1 MATLFSARFFLS
13 LGRRV
18 QSKSKRLF
26 RQIFPWIN
34 FLIEHVLISTFN
46 PQEVLKKWTGRH
58 ITEERA
64 KNTKKWPI
72 LYLHKSLASFLTKNL
87 SMSFLWFTLF
97 WEPHTPTAYWASS
110 NTDSNTLTYTQNA
123 KGFPPSGLMNH
134 LQSNW
139 YSTIK
144 TTRCYL
150 LRIIC

>member
-72 LYLHKSLASFLTKNL
+72 LYLHKSLASFFNKKTYLCPSFDSHYSESPIRLLPTELVQTLIVTHLLTHRMQK
-87 SMSFLWFTLF
+87 
-97 WEPHTPTAYWASS
+97 A
-110 NTDSNTLTYTQNA
+110 
-123 KGFPPSGLMNH
+123 FP
-134 LQSNW
+134 QVVD
-139 YSTIK
+139 
-144 TTRCYL
+144 
-150 LRIIC
+150 